1 MPQMAVSFEFADS
14 VGVADSH
21 AFEIGMLLSIIP
33 SESGGYPLSNG
44 VAKNE
49 WEVRKACLCDTPCLW
64 TKEKAAVSTAASLA
78 LPQRHFLVAAI
89 IAQVVQ
95 PCPDVVH
102 LFRRKT
108 KLFHNGFVHAL
119 LF

>member
-49 WEVRKACLCDTPCLW
+49 WEVRKACLCDTPCLTVMDW
-64 TKEKAAVSTAASLA
+64 K
-78 LPQRHFLVAAI
+78 P
-89 IAQVVQ
+89 
-95 PCPDVVH
+95 
-102 LFRRKT
+102 RR
-108 KLFHNGFVHAL
+108 
-119 LF
+119 